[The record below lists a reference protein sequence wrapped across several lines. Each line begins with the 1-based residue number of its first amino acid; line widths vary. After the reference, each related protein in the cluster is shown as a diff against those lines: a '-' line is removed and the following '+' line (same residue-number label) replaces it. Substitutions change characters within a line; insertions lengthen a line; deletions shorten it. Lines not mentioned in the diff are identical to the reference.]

1 MATVKLSGENFRLE
15 VTESKVPVLVDFYAS
30 WCTPCR
36 MIRPLLEDI
45 SEELAGRAKIA
56 RVDVTEETE
65 LADKYPILN
74 LPTMLIFRD
83 GVVTDTLVGASGKQQ
98 IMALLQ

>member
-15 VTESKVPVLVDFYAS
+15 VTESKIPVLVDFYAS

-65 LADKYPILN
+65 LADKYRILN

>member
-15 VTESKVPVLVDFYAS
+15 VTESKVPVLVDFYAG

-36 MIRPLLEDI
+36 MIMPLLEDL

-65 LADKYPILN
+65 LADKYRILN

>member
-15 VTESKVPVLVDFYAS
+15 VTESEVPVLVDFYAG

-36 MIRPLLEDI
+36 MLMPLLEDI

-65 LADKYPILN
+65 LADKYRILN

>member
-15 VTESKVPVLVDFYAS
+15 VTEAKVPVLVDFYAG

-36 MIRPLLEDI
+36 MIMPLLEDI

-65 LADKYPILN
+65 LADKYRILN

-83 GVVTDTLVGASGKQQ
+83 GVVTDTLVGVSGKQQ

>member
-15 VTESKVPVLVDFYAS
+15 VTESKVPVLVDFYAG

-36 MIRPLLEDI
+36 MIMPLLEDI

-65 LADKYPILN
+65 LADKYRILN

>member
-15 VTESKVPVLVDFYAS
+15 VTESKVPVLVDFYAG

-65 LADKYPILN
+65 LADKYRILN

>member
-65 LADKYPILN
+65 LADKYRILN

>member
-15 VTESKVPVLVDFYAS
+15 VTESKVPVLVDFYAG

-36 MIRPLLEDI
+36 MLMPLLEDI

-65 LADKYPILN
+65 LADKYRILN

>member
-15 VTESKVPVLVDFYAS
+15 VTESEVPVLVDFYAG

-36 MIRPLLEDI
+36 MIMPLLEDI

-65 LADKYPILN
+65 LADKYRILN

>member
-15 VTESKVPVLVDFYAS
+15 VTESKVPVLVDFYAG

-36 MIRPLLEDI
+36 MIMPLLEDI

-65 LADKYPILN
+65 LADKYRILN
-74 LPTMLIFRD
+74 LPTMLIFRN

>member
-15 VTESKVPVLVDFYAS
+15 VMESKVPVLVDFYAG

-36 MIRPLLEDI
+36 MIMPLLEDI

-65 LADKYPILN
+65 LADKYRILN